1 MFVIKLF
8 VALVIALALVI
19 YIVNLNIKSKVP
31 PITEV
36 TSAPYKDAKFHNTA
50 PRQPMTFSDTAAL
63 WVRFFTEK
71 KVNTTPDINIPVS
84 RVSRADLDALS
95 NDTLHLVKLGHSSIL
110 LKIYGEYW
118 LIDPVF
124 SDRASPFQF
133 AGPKRFHQ
141 PPISL
146 EDLPPIDKV
155 LISHNHYD
163 HLDKASIKILRTKTQ
178 QFLVPK
184 GVDGDLINWG
194 IQANTI
200 TTFDWWQ
207 ELKTSQGLVVFTPT
221 QHFSG
226 RGMGDGNATLW
237 GAWVIKT
244 PQDSIFFSGDSGYFQ
259 GFKET
264 GDKYGP
270 FDLTMIETG
279 AYDADWADIHMKPE
293 ESVQAHIDL
302 KGKVMMPIHN
312 GTFDLA
318 FHTWHD
324 PFDRVV
330 TESANRNVI
339 LSTPQFGHIFSI
351 NKLPPLTLWWKSER

>member
-1 MFVIKLF
+1 MFFIKLV
-8 VALVIALALVI
+8 VALIVMLGLAI
-19 YIVNLNIKSKVP
+19 YLVNLNIKSKVN
-31 PITEV
+31 PIEEV
-36 TSAPYKDAKFHNTA
+36 TSAPYENSKFHNTA
-50 PRQPMTFSDTAAL
+50 PRNPMSFADTAAL

-71 KVNTTPDINIPVS
+71 KVDTTPDINIPV
-84 RVSRADLDALS
+84 RTVSRANLDALS
-95 NDTLHLVKLGHSSIL
+95 EDTIHLVKLGHSSIL
-110 LKIYGEYW
+110 LKVYGEYW

-133 AGPKRFHQ
+133 VGPKRFHQ

-163 HLDKASIKILRTKTQ
+163 HLDKASIKILLAKTQ

-194 IQANTI
+194 VEANKI
-200 TTFDWWQ
+200 VTFDWWQ
-207 ELKTSQGLVVFTPT
+207 ELQTSQGLVAFTPT

-237 GAWVIKT
+237 GSWVIKT
-244 PQDSIFFSGDSGYFQ
+244 PQESIFFSGDSGYFS
-259 GFKET
+259 GFKEI

-270 FDLTMIETG
+270 FDLTMVETG
-279 AYDADWADIHMKPE
+279 AYDKDWADIHMKPE
-293 ESVQAHIDL
+293 ESIQAHMDL
-302 KGKVMMPIHN
+302 QGKVMMPIHN

-330 TESANRNVI
+330 AEAEHRKIT
-339 LSTPQFGHIFSI
+339 LSTPEFGRIFSI
-351 NKLPPLTLWWKSER
+351 IDLPPLTPWWQQAP

>member
-8 VALVIALALVI
+8 VALILALAIAI
-19 YIVNLNIKSKVP
+19 YLVNLNIKSKVN
-31 PITEV
+31 PIEEV
-36 TSAPYKDAKFHNTA
+36 TSAPYENSKFHNTA
-50 PRQPMTFSDTAAL
+50 PRNPMSLSDTAAL
-63 WVRFFTEK
+63 WIRFFTEK
-71 KVNTTPDINIPVS
+71 KVDTTPDINIPVQA
-84 RVSRADLDALS
+84 VSRADLDALS
-95 NDTLHLVKLGHSSIL
+95 SDTLHLVKLGHSSIL
-110 LKIYGEYW
+110 LKVYGEYW

-163 HLDKASIKILRTKTQ
+163 HLDKASLKILLAKTK

-184 GVDGDLINWG
+184 GVDGDLVDWG
-194 IQANTI
+194 VEANKI
-200 TTFDWWQ
+200 VTFDWWQ
-207 ELKTSQGLVVFTPT
+207 ELQTRQGLIAFTPT

-244 PQDSIFFSGDSGYFQ
+244 PNESIFFSGDSGYFS
-259 GFKET
+259 GFKDT

-279 AYDADWADIHMKPE
+279 AYDKDWADIHMKPE
-293 ESVQAHIDL
+293 ESVQANIDL
-302 KGKVMMPIHN
+302 QGKVMMPIHN

-330 TESANRNVI
+330 VESERRGVT
-339 LSTPQFGHIFSI
+339 LSTPEFGRIFSI
-351 NKLPPLTLWWKSER
+351 NDLPPLTPWWQTTP

>member
-8 VALVIALALVI
+8 VALVFVFALAI
-19 YIVNLNIKSKVP
+19 YIVNLNIKSKVS

-50 PRQPMTFSDTAAL
+50 PRKPMSFTDTAAL
-63 WVRFFTEK
+63 WMRFFTEK
-71 KVNTTPDINIPVS
+71 KVDTTPDINIPVS
-84 RVSRADLDALS
+84 TVSRADLDALS
-95 NDTLHLVKLGHSSIL
+95 NNTLHLVKLGHSSIL
-110 LKIYGEYW
+110 LKVYGEYW

-146 EDLPPIDKV
+146 EDLPPINKV
-155 LISHNHYD
+155 FISHNHYD
-163 HLDKASIKILRTKTQ
+163 HLDKASIKILRAKTQ

-184 GVDGDLINWG
+184 GVDGDLIDWG
-194 IQANTI
+194 VQADTI
-200 TTFDWWQ
+200 ITFDWWQ
-207 ELKTSQGLVVFTPT
+207 ELQTSQGLIAFTPT

-244 PQDSIFFSGDSGYFQ
+244 PQESIFFSGDSGYFQ
-259 GFKET
+259 GFQET

-330 TESANRNVI
+330 TESAIRNVV

-351 NKLPPLTLWWKSER
+351 NKLPPLTLWWKSEQ

>member
-1 MFVIKLF
+1 MFL
-8 VALVIALALVI
+8 
-19 YIVNLNIKSKVP
+19 
-31 PITEV
+31 
-36 TSAPYKDAKFHNTA
+36 
-50 PRQPMTFSDTAAL
+50 
-63 WVRFFTEK
+63 
-71 KVNTTPDINIPVS
+71 
-84 RVSRADLDALS
+84 
-95 NDTLHLVKLGHSSIL
+95 KLGHSSIL
-110 LKIYGEYW
+110 LKVYGEYW

-133 AGPKRFHQ
+133 VGPKRFHQ

-163 HLDKASIKILRTKTQ
+163 HLDKASIKILLAKTQ

-194 IQANTI
+194 VEANKI
-200 TTFDWWQ
+200 VTFDWWQ
-207 ELKTSQGLVVFTPT
+207 ELQTNQGLVAFTPT

-226 RGMGDGNATLW
+226 RGMGDGNTTLW
-237 GAWVIKT
+237 GSWVIKT
-244 PQDSIFFSGDSGYFQ
+244 PQESVFFSGDSGYFS
-259 GFKET
+259 GFKEI

-270 FDLTMIETG
+270 FDLTMVETG
-279 AYDADWADIHMKPE
+279 AYDKDWADIHMKPE
-293 ESVQAHIDL
+293 ESIQAHMDL
-302 KGKVMMPIHN
+302 QGKVMMPIHN

-330 TESANRNVI
+330 TEAERREVT
-339 LSTPQFGHIFSI
+339 LSTPEFGRIFSI
-351 NKLPPLTLWWKSER
+351 IDLPPLTPWWQQAP